1 MVKAELSGPSRRAGS
16 FLLSASSS
24 HKARGGAG
32 GWAAFQQEL
41 SALPHQNPKTSLRK
55 PTFATEVAIE
65 SSHQNRAGWML
76 ASCTHG
82 SASDTKKTES
92 TTFLGPGPRWPV
104 PSKHTAAEGVD
115 GVRVS

>member
-24 HKARGGAG
+24 HKARGDAG

-55 PTFATEVAIE
+55 PTFATEVK
-65 SSHQNRAGWML
+65 Q
-76 ASCTHG
+76 
-82 SASDTKKTES
+82 
-92 TTFLGPGPRWPV
+92 
-104 PSKHTAAEGVD
+104 PSKPSRLDAGELYTWLSFRHKENRIHDFPWSRTTVASAIKTHCRRRCGW
-115 GVRVS
+115 G